1 MEFRRHVCRT
11 LHEDHLATLALLDR
25 LEHLLGR
32 HGPSHP
38 PDRKDAEAARL
49 LEEMIRALEG
59 ETVTH
64 FAFEEDSIFPVLT
77 EAGESEMGEYLTE
90 EHRVI
95 LDLARRVIELARPAL
110 DGGFSE
116 ATWSVFHDDG
126 AALVEHLAVHV
137 QKEEGALLPALDELL
152 DEESDGRLAV
162 DFAERR

>member
-25 LEHLLGR
+25 LERLLGR

-38 PDRKDAEAARL
+38 PGRKDAETARL
-49 LEEMIRALEG
+49 LKEMIRALEG
-59 ETVTH
+59 ETASH
-64 FAFEEDSIFPVLT
+64 FAFEEDSIFPVLA

-95 LDLARRVIELARPAL
+95 LDLGRRLIELARPAL
-110 DGGFSE
+110 DGGFGE
-116 ATWSVFHDDG
+116 ATWSAFHDDG
-126 AALVEHLAVHV
+126 AALVEHLAAHV

-162 DFAERR
+162 DFAARR